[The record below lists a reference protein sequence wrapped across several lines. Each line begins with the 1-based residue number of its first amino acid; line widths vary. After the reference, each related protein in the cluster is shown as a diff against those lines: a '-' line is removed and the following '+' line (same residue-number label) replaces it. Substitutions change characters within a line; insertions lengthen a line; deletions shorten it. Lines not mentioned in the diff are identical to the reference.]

1 MSEPMTREE
10 FVATL
15 SEYAVAC
22 AINGWVPGDSPE
34 KSRLYAHDAAL
45 RARLAEAE
53 AALREVEA
61 HHVAQNTR
69 KGRDEARSTTLRIVR
84 RVLAPK
90 RQP

>member
-1 MSEPMTREE
+1 MTTPLTREQ
-10 FVATL
+10 FTRILGIAIRATSFRVRVEAHDAL
-15 SEYAVAC
+15 
-22 AINGWVPGDSPE
+22 
-34 KSRLYAHDAAL
+34 LAHDAAL

-84 RVLAPK
+84 RVLAPE
-90 RQP
+90 RPA